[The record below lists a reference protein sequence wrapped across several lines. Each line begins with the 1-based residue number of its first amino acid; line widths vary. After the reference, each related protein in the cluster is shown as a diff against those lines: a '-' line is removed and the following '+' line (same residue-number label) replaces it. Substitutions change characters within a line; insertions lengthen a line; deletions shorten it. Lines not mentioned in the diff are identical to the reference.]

1 MPTLPSPPARDAA
14 NDYLHTCAQRHGEL
28 VARLSGHADNLEA
41 VERAVAR
48 AKSSRTLPYSV
59 IATIVESPHFGA
71 GKRFWQWPTKA
82 ELEAAMEGQTLDLWN
97 LPKNERAV
105 LKKLRGVLK
114 TFDTASVVLRF
125 VVPKHY
131 GILSSPVE
139 HALGIQP
146 AAESI
151 DRYLNYVKDLR
162 LIRDKRGFDTA
173 AQVDQALWTLQL
185 GVLGDRLDDVEK
197 LKTAHAKDTL
207 LRGIRVKNLAD
218 GLFGHGIAKLDLAEA
233 LAPHRLELASQL
245 AALEFERLVRAYANK
260 AKSAEELSSIID
272 THAPAQMRG
281 EWQRGR
287 ALRNRAVH
295 GGELD
300 QKQVEELIG
309 YARDVEFFTA
319 EKRRR

>member
-1 MPTLPSPPARDAA
+1 MQKAPAPSPHA
-14 NDYLHTCAQRHGEL
+14 DYLHTCAQRHGEL

-48 AKSSRTLPYSV
+48 ARSSRTLTYAV
-59 IATIVESPHFGA
+59 ITAIVESPHFSA

-82 ELEAAMEGQTLDLWN
+82 EIEAAMAGETLDLWN
-97 LPKNERAV
+97 LPKNEKAV
-105 LKKLRGVLK
+105 LKKLRSIFK
-114 TFDTASVVLRF
+114 TFDAASVVLRF

-162 LIRDKRGFDTA
+162 AIRDARGFDTA

-185 GVLGDRLDDVEK
+185 GVLGGRLDDVAALE
-197 LKTAHAKDTL
+197 TAHANDTL

-218 GLFGHGIAKLDLAEA
+218 GLFDRGIAKLDLAEA

-245 AALEFERLVRAYANK
+245 AALEFERVVRAHARK

-272 THAPAQMRG
+272 AHAPAHVRG

-295 GGELD
+295 GGELN
-300 QKQVEELIG
+300 QKEVEELIG
-309 YARDVEFFTA
+309 YARDVEFLA
-319 EKRRR
+319 GEKKRR